1 LFHSRMRSLFK
12 RFALQRSFIKARL
25 SAQNFLGLHLTVG
38 LLVTVCACLL
48 FGLIAEN
55 VMSGDALTIVD
66 AQIAHWLHARS
77 TPVLTQCLLISTH
90 LHDPII
96 ISFIVV
102 LIALYLIWKKRW
114 YNALT
119 VLLVVQGGMLL
130 NLLAKH
136 MFQRARPT
144 FEQPLI
150 ILTTYSFPSGHV
162 AANTVFYGVLVALL
176 ISQTSSWSRATCIY
190 LIAFFMVILVAF
202 SRMYL
207 GAHYLSDVLAA
218 FLEGIAWL
226 ALCLTA
232 IKTYRVYQETNR

>member
-1 LFHSRMRSLFK
+1 MFHTRLRSLFK
-12 RFALQRSFIKARL
+12 RFAPQPSFIKARL
-25 SAQNFLGLHLTVG
+25 SPQNFLGLHLTVG

-77 TPVLTQCLLISTH
+77 TPVLTQCLLILTH
-90 LHDPII
+90 LHDPIV

-102 LIALYLIWKKRW
+102 FIALYLIWKKRW

-136 MFQRARPT
+136 MIQRARPT

-162 AANTVFYGVLVALL
+162 AASTVFYGVLAALL
-176 ISQTSSWSRATCIY
+176 ISQTSSWSRAICIF

-226 ALCLTA
+226 VLCLTA
-232 IKTYRVYQETNR
+232 IQTYCVYQETNR